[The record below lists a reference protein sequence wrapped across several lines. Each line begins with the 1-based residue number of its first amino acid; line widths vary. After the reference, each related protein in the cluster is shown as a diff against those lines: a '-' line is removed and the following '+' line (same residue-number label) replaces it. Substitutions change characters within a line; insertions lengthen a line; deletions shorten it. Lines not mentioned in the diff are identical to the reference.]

1 MTFVQGLDA
10 LIVIL
15 TVSILICFIR
25 LYVGPDLPN
34 RTVAFDT
41 IAIHAVGIIAL
52 FAIRHNSSAL
62 LSVAMVTDVLGF
74 LGTTMLARY
83 IEKAADLGWYAGEND
98 SEMESQE

>member
-1 MTFVQGLDA
+1 MTFAQGMDA
-10 LIVIL
+10 LTVIL

-41 IAIHAVGIIAL
+41 IAVHAVGIIAL
-52 FAIRHNSSAL
+52 FAMRHNSPAL
-62 LSVAMVTDVLGF
+62 LSVATVTVVLGF

-83 IEKAADLGWYAGEND
+83 IEKAADVGWYADDENREVEWGD
-98 SEMESQE
+98 

>member
-41 IAIHAVGIIAL
+41 IAIHAVGIFAL
-52 FAIRHNSSAL
+52 FAIRLNSSSL
-62 LSVAMVTDVLGF
+62 LSVAMVTTVLGF

-83 IEKAADLGWYAGEND
+83 LEKASELGWYAEESD
-98 SEMESQE
+98 REIESQE